1 MRLFVK
7 ILSLLVLII
16 LPSCT
21 SCDDDE
27 DDDDYLTDTV
37 SVELENP
44 EDAIV
49 HIQTEEERID
59 SILHVNVS
67 HDTTTMYELPCG
79 SNDVPQNIR
88 YRFSYTV
95 SFNPQTRIANWV
107 AWHLTRDHTNGP
119 YSRSKLKPPY
129 YEDNDG
135 LDNMQFLRDWHNA
148 YPPYEHGHLCPA
160 ADNKWDE
167 AAMRQSFF
175 LSNIAPQHCDFNGG
189 DWVDLE
195 KKCRAWANRF
205 GEIYI
210 VTGPIFDKSV
220 PDTLTES
227 SIAIPD
233 RYFKT
238 ILCLNPKPMAIG
250 FIFKNDGT
258 PQSLNE
264 AAVSVDKVERITGY
278 DFFHLIDDETEKNIE
293 ASYDL
298 KDWDL

>member
-1 MRLFVK
+1 MRLLVK
-7 ILSLLVLII
+7 ILSLLVFII

-27 DDDDYLTDTV
+27 DGDDYLTDTI
-37 SVELENP
+37 SVEPGNP

-59 SILHVNVS
+59 SILRVNVP
-67 HDTTTMYELPCG
+67 HDTASMYELPNG
-79 SNDVPQNIR
+79 RDDLPQDIR
-88 YRFSYTV
+88 YRFSYSV
-95 SFNPQTRIANWV
+95 SYNPQTRIANWV
-107 AWHLTRDHTNGP
+107 AWHLSRSHTDGQ
-119 YSRSKLKPPY
+119 YSRSKLNPPY
-129 YEDNDG
+129 YEDNDD
-135 LDNMQFLRDWHNA
+135 LRNMQYLKDWHNA
-148 YPPYEHGHLCPA
+148 FPYEHGHLCPA

-175 LSNIAPQHCDFNGG
+175 LSNIAPQHRDFNGS
-189 DWVDLE
+189 DWLTLE
-195 KKCRAWANRF
+195 NTCRSWAKSF

-233 RYFKT
+233 RYFKA

-250 FIFKNDGT
+250 FIFKNDGA

-264 AAVSVDKVERITGY
+264 VAVSVDKIERITGY
-278 DFFHLIDDETEKNIE
+278 DFFHLIDDETENRIE
-293 ASYDL
+293 STYNL
-298 KDWDL
+298 SDWNL